1 LTETEPEGEMEP
13 PEPAVAVIVGVTTK
27 MAEAELVLASVAE
40 MVLLPAV
47 KDGTTNVAV
56 NDPLLLVVT
65 VLGVVVIVFALNVTV
80 IV

>member
-1 LTETEPEGEMEP
+1 
-13 PEPAVAVIVGVTTK
+13 
-27 MAEAELVLASVAE
+27 

-47 KDGTTNVAV
+47 EDGTTNVAV

-65 VLGVVVIVFALNVTV
+65 VLGVVVIVFALNVMV